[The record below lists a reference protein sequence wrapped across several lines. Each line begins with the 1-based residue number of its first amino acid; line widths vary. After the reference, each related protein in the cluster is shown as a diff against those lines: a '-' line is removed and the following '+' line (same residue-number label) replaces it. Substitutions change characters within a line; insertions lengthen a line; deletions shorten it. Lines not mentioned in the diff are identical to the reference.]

1 MLAVADTSPINYL
14 LLIQCETVLP
24 VLYARVVIPLAVWH
38 ELQDPDTPA
47 LVRAWVAQPPAWFAI
62 QPLQQALPATAMPDL
77 GAGERE
83 AIALAQELSAD
94 IVLID
99 EGDGR
104 REAHDCGL
112 HVTGTFGVLER
123 GAIRGLIDLPTALA
137 RLRATTFRA
146 RNELYQDVLARYAAR
161 KANPPTDGR

>member
-77 GAGERE
+77 VQPAGITPRVPLVATRRISRAVLFSCTSTES
-83 AIALAQELSAD
+83 AL
-94 IVLID
+94 
-99 EGDGR
+99 GD
-104 REAHDCGL
+104 D
-112 HVTGTFGVLER
+112 
-123 GAIRGLIDLPTALA
+123 
-137 RLRATTFRA
+137 
-146 RNELYQDVLARYAAR
+146 
-161 KANPPTDGR
+161 